1 MHERKLMD
9 DLMAK
14 ILGVAAAEGAARIT
28 RVSVRLGA
36 LSHFTPDHFRE
47 HFEDAARGTIAAGA
61 DVVAQV
67 EDDVASPFAR
77 DVVLASVEIEEAA

>member
-1 MHERKLMD
+1 MHERKLMG

-14 ILGVAAAEGAARIT
+14 ILGVAAAEGAARVT

>member
-14 ILGVAAAEGAARIT
+14 ILGVATAEGAARVT

-77 DVVLASVEIEEAA
+77 DVVL

>member
-14 ILGVAAAEGAARIT
+14 ILGVATAEGAARVT

>member
-14 ILGVAAAEGAARIT
+14 ILGVAAAEGAARVT